1 MGLPRILVEVHG
13 YNKPGYPA
21 HVQRNF
27 SRLRDKY
34 DDRVAVLIIYTETGP
49 HFSPSRFDFALLGTR
64 LSFSFAPYVVRQQ
77 QAIQLENDKEE
88 IALMVLG
95 ILLFLKVSRGKKHDE
110 QLLEAKIRLLDN
122 LKKRKL
128 GPEDEANFLT
138 FISLYKSFYDMK
150 FSYIFEEA
158 IRQLN
163 FKKKTMTNL
172 ELYAMVKAKEARKEG
187 REEGRKEGHKEGV
200 EHGIE
205 KGRTTVIKNM
215 LQKKRFP
222 MKEIAA
228 IAEVPIDFVKSVKM
242 QLN

>member
-1 MGLPRILVEVHG
+1 
-13 YNKPGYPA
+13 
-21 HVQRNF
+21 
-27 SRLRDKY
+27 
-34 DDRVAVLIIYTETGP
+34 
-49 HFSPSRFDFALLGTR
+49 
-64 LSFSFAPYVVRQQ
+64 
-77 QAIQLENDKEE
+77 
-88 IALMVLG
+88 
-95 ILLFLKVSRGKKHDE
+95 
-110 QLLEAKIRLLDN
+110 
-122 LKKRKL
+122 
-128 GPEDEANFLT
+128 
-138 FISLYKSFYDMK
+138 
-150 FSYIFEEA
+150 
-158 IRQLN
+158 
-163 FKKKTMTNL
+163 MTNL